1 MKQKKL
7 LALLLAVCMVLALLP
22 SFAGAEATTKVD
34 TLTNGLTSGGYTSW
48 AIASTETNSGAA
60 YSINSYGNTKGYI
73 QLKSK
78 DSISGVV
85 TTVST
90 GKAAKVAV
98 SWNSET
104 VSGRTLDVYG
114 KNTAYSA
121 PSDLYG
127 SNAGTKIGSIVM
139 GTSTELTIS
148 DEYAYIGLRSNNGA
162 MYLDTI
168 EITWS
173 VDGDAPQPTTY
184 TVSFD
189 ANGGTGTMAD
199 VTVTS
204 PYTLPNCGFTA
215 PEGQEFDYWTVD
227 GDEGMYDPGD
237 EYELTGDTTF
247 VAQWKDLP
255 VPTYTDM
262 MLKRVPANGDVVVI
276 YYPAASKVVT
286 GTDYLY
292 NNKKHELVA
301 ANATL
306 TDDVLAVPDE
316 ALRLT
321 VTTTVADDGETTLYT
336 FATEDGKYL
345 LADGTNVQLVDEQGA
360 NTLFR
365 LETAAAGTDNW
376 YIKCDS
382 ATVSG
387 KTQYIEY
394 YGGYFTVY
402 SLNTSSAAIYTF
414 QFFAENGE
422 GPTPAATYI
431 VTLDPGEA
439 ADDPVEIEDA
449 TSPYTLPDCP
459 FTAPEGMVFD
469 GWMMAVGDGNVY
481 PAGAQVT
488 LEEPNVTF
496 IAQWKE
502 LVARNYRLVTS
513 DEDLVD
519 GETYLIASELFVD
532 ELYIMSNQ
540 TSNNRA
546 QYKLSNVE
554 GTTITLDE
562 TWIATSASDALAFEF
577 TLVDAEDGWAFYDEV
592 TGGYLYAA
600 SSSSNWLRT
609 ETELDDNG
617 KFMIDLGEDGA
628 TIPVALGENER
639 NYMHYNGENNIFSCY
654 AETSHIAAAVY
665 LYKLVEDEPVE
676 LEDGFYLIG
685 PDWAVDDIDAT
696 QKFGANVNA
705 GGEYILAAT
714 LAVGDEIK
722 VVKVADGA
730 ITAWYPDGEGTQ
742 YTVDAAHAGNV
753 NIYFR
758 ETYNSDWAAFGG
770 YFYIEAGYNITCV
783 SGEHG
788 LVSTTHSRAAEGT
801 TVTIYLEAE
810 DDYAVD
816 TLTVMCGGT
825 EVETNKV
832 NNWQYTFLMPAG
844 DVTIT
849 ATFAIPAS
857 EPYFRGHEL
866 ILDGLI
872 GVSFNM
878 ELPAISGVDYTTSY
892 MTFSIEHGECTEQAD
907 YNEDASFTC
916 YVSAIQMAE
925 PITATFHYTQN
936 GTEKTVEETYS
947 VENYFT
953 AFEAVASEY
962 DETTVALVHAV
973 ADYGYHA
980 QRFLSEQRGWTLG
993 TDYAEMTKVYAES
1006 YDADTVNAVKTAVE
1020 GYKFQSVKN
1029 DDVEKIT
1036 YSLIFDSATEIRV
1049 FFKMKSGYTGSFT
1062 VGAPYE
1068 ATQVGARYQV
1078 SILNIPAHQL
1088 SQAFTITAT
1097 TDSDGTVSATA
1108 SALSYVRSLLANYTD
1123 TNSQYAAASIYAYS
1137 QAADAYKTAHAH

>member
-22 SFAGAEATTKVD
+22 AVATADTTDVVD
-34 TLTNGLTSGGYTSW
+34 TLTNGVTSGGYQTW
-48 AIASTETNSGAA
+48 TIATTETASGAA
-60 YSINSYGNTKGYI
+60 YSINSYGNNNGYI

-78 DSISGVV
+78 DNVSGIVN
-85 TTVST
+85 TVSP
-90 GKAAKVAV
+90 GKATKVTVA
-98 SWNSET
+98 WNSTT

-114 KNTAYSA
+114 KSTAYSA

-139 GTSTELTIS
+139 GTSTELTIT
-148 DEYAYIGLRSNNGA
+148 DEYAYIGLRSNSSA
-162 MYLDTI
+162 MYLDEI
-168 EITWS
+168 DITWE

-189 ANGGTGTMAD
+189 PNGGTGTMAD
-199 VTVTS
+199 VTATS

-306 TDDVLAVPDE
+306 TDDVLAVPEE
-316 ALRLT
+316 AVRLA

-360 NTLFR
+360 NTLFQ
-365 LETAAAGTDNW
+365 LEPAAAGTDNW

-382 ATVSG
+382 VTYGG
-387 KTQYIEY
+387 KAQYIEY

-402 SLNTSSAAIYTF
+402 SFNSSNKPIFTF

-431 VTLDPGEA
+431 VKLDPGEA

-469 GWMMAVGDGNVY
+469 GWMMANGDGDVY

-532 ELYIMSNQ
+532 ELYIMSTQ

-546 QYKLSNVE
+546 QYQLSNVE

-639 NYMHYNGENNIFSCY
+639 KYMHYNGENNIFSCY
-654 AETSHIAAAVY
+654 AETSHIEAAVY

-685 PDWAVDDIDAT
+685 PNWTVDAIDAT
-696 QKFGANVNA
+696 QKFGVNVNA

-722 VVKVADGA
+722 VVKVANGA
-730 ITAWYPDGEGTQ
+730 IDAWYPDGEGTQ
-742 YTVDAAHAGNV
+742 YTVDTAHAGNV

-788 LVSTTHSRAAEGT
+788 LVSTTHSRAAAGT
-801 TVTIYLEAE
+801 PVTIYLEAE

-816 TLTVMCGGT
+816 TLTVMCGET

-832 NNWQYTFLMPAG
+832 DDWQYTFEMPAG
-844 DVTIT
+844 DVTVT
-849 ATFAIPAS
+849 ATFAIPAT
-857 EPYFRGHEL
+857 EPSFKSQSL
-866 ILDGLI
+866 TLDGMI
-872 GVSFNM
+872 GVNFRM
-878 ELPAISGVDYTTSY
+878 ELPAISGVDYSTSY
-892 MTFSIEHGECTEQAD
+892 MTFAVPHGDCTEEAS
-907 YNEDASFTC
+907 YNEDNLFTC

-936 GTEKTVEETYS
+936 GEAKAIEKTYS
-947 VENYFT
+947 VEDYFT
-953 AFEAVASEY
+953 AFGAVANQY
-962 DETTVALVHAV
+962 DDTTVALVHAV
-973 ADYGYHA
+973 ADYGYYS
-980 QRFLSEQRGWTLG
+980 QRFLSEQRGWALG
-993 TDYAEMTKVYAES
+993 TDFAEMSTVYES
-1006 YDADTVNAVKTAVE
+1006 EYDINAIKTAVA
-1020 GYKFQSVKN
+1020 GDAIVRTLGA
-1029 DDVEKIT
+1029 DVVKIT
-1036 YSLIFDSATEIRV
+1036 YSLVVDSASEIRV
-1049 FFKMKSGYTGSFT
+1049 FFSVTSGYTGAFA
-1062 VGAPYE
+1062 VNDPYT
-1068 ATQVGARYQV
+1068 ATKVGARYQV
-1078 SILNIPAHQL
+1078 SILNIPAHEL
-1088 SQAFTITAT
+1088 STKHIIEVT
-1097 TDSDGTVSATA
+1097 TDNGDARVEV
-1108 SALSYVRSLLANYTD
+1108 SALSYVQSVLANYTD
-1123 TNSQYAAASIYAYS
+1123 ATAQNAAASIYAYS
-1137 QAADAYKTAHAH
+1137 QAADAYKAAH